1 MPNPAKIELVN
12 ELKELL
18 KNNNV
23 LIVADHS
30 GLNVAQISQLRRKLG
45 ESGSVMRVAKNR
57 LIQIARAEVGLAPI
71 DQVLE
76 GPTSLI
82 LSKNDPVPSAKT
94 LKVFIDD
101 IAKPQIKAV
110 IIDDRLYDVSRFDEI
125 ATMPGIDQLRAMFLG
140 AIASPI
146 TGLAVS
152 LSGVYRGLA
161 IALNRVAEQ
170 KQAS

>member
-1 MPNPAKIELVN
+1 MPNPAKIEVVD

-18 KNNNV
+18 KINNV
-23 LIVADHS
+23 QIIADHS

-45 ESGSVMRVAKNR
+45 ESGAVMRVAKNR
-57 LIQIARAEVGLAPI
+57 LIQIARAEVGLSKI
-71 DQVLE
+71 DSVLE

-82 LSKNDPVPSAKT
+82 LAKADPVPSAKA

-101 IAKPQIKAV
+101 ISKPQIKAI
-110 IIDDRLYDVSRFDEI
+110 IIDDMFYDASRFDEI
-125 ATMPGIDQLRAMFLG
+125 ANMPGIDMLRAMFLG
-140 AIASPI
+140 AVASPI

-152 LSGVYRGLA
+152 LSGVVRGLA
-161 IALNRVAEQ
+161 ISLKAVAEK